1 MTISKVGSEYLLYYC
16 KHLLIYYTSTQ
27 HLLRLLAQ
35 ATCTQKTYNDPP
47 SVSFFFLLMQ
57 M

>member
-1 MTISKVGSEYLLYYC
+1 MTISKMGSEYLLYYC